1 MKTKLLILIISIST
15 LILAGCTTK
24 NNNSNLTGNVE
35 LGNPASIYCEE
46 NGGTLE
52 MIFDNG
58 ESYGICHFDNGER
71 CEEREYYRGDCFP
84 ISNKTGKENTDIDI
98 VDFISCVQAGNVVM
112 ESYPRQCKT
121 QDGKIFTE
129 KIDEN
134 LNENEENIEKNTEQT
149 GNMVVCTM
157 DAKECPDGSFV
168 SRTGPN
174 CEFEPCPGEKEK
186 TEVNTQEDTKETNNE
201 PKETIENLD
210 NKGETLS
217 QILEE
222 YKNKESDN
230 SESLTEDHIDLMEK
244 LIEKLK

>member
-15 LILAGCTTK
+15 LMLAGCTTQ
-24 NNNSNLTGNVE
+24 NNNSNLTWNVE

-46 NGGTLE
+46 NGWTLE
-52 MIFDNG
+52 MIFDNW
-58 ESYGICHFDNGER
+58 ESYGICHFDNWER
-71 CEEREYYRGDCFP
+71 CEEREYYRWDCFP
-84 ISNKTGKENTDIDI
+84 ISNKTWKENTDIDI

-121 QDGKIFTE
+121 QDWKIFTE

-149 GNMVVCTM
+149 WNMVVCTM
-157 DAKECPDGSFV
+157 DAKECPDWSFV
-168 SRTGPN
+168 SRTWPN
-174 CEFEPCPGEKEK
+174 CEFEPCPWEKEK
-186 TEVNTQEDTKETNNE
+186 TEVNTQKDTKETNNE

-210 NKGETLS
+210 NKWETLS